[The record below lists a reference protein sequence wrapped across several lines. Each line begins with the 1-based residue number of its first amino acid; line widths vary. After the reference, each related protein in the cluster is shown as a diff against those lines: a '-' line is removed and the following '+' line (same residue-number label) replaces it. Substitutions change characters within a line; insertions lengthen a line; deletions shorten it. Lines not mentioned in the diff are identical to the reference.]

1 MARIAIVG
9 AGVAGGVVARGLRA
23 YDDLEIIVVEKVAV
37 GDHAEAGN
45 GLNIGPNA
53 LSALDLALP
62 EMAEEMRAASRPW
75 TRWHGETVDG
85 EPLFHIP
92 LEEVAD
98 QHGIRIRWSELY
110 RIAREPVADRTLY
123 ERCCSFVQ
131 EGAEGRLDL
140 VLEQADGRRETLAD
154 IDLLIACDGRYSAL
168 REQRCGVPPV
178 THLGV
183 ANFRLLIEDGGS
195 VPIDDLAEWYNG
207 PNRLL
212 AFRVADGR
220 IYLSGNFPIPPGE
233 EIEPTQKTA
242 AALQRAYLPRGGTVN
257 PLCSFLVEASC
268 AGIDTL
274 HWSRAQEIP
283 TCFTDG
289 SGRFLML
296 GDSAHAMV
304 PTLGQG
310 ATQALEDGSLFLL
323 LYERMRRD
331 GAVDFAAMIRR
342 YEALRRTRIEF
353 ARSFS
358 WEASKALLA
367 GSDSI
372 AATRGKSQ
380 PAYRSK
386 LTRLYRELE
395 AAAL

>member
-1 MARIAIVG
+1 V
-9 AGVAGGVVARGLRA
+9 
-23 YDDLEIIVVEKVAV
+23 
-37 GDHAEAGN
+37 
-45 GLNIGPNA
+45 
-53 LSALDLALP
+53 
-62 EMAEEMRAASRPW
+62 
-75 TRWHGETVDG
+75 
-85 EPLFHIP
+85 
-92 LEEVAD
+92 LEEPD
-98 QHGIRIRWSELY
+98 
-110 RIAREPVADRTLY
+110 
-123 ERCCSFVQ
+123 
-131 EGAEGRLDL
+131 GAS
-140 VLEQADGRRETLAD
+140 ETLSD

-195 VPIDDLAEWYNG
+195 QPIDDLAEWYNG

-233 EIEPTQKTA
+233 DIEPAQKTA
-242 AALQRAYLPRGGTVN
+242 AGLEAAYLPPGDKVN
-257 PLCSFLVEASC
+257 PLCRFLVEASC
-268 AGIDTL
+268 DGIDTL

-358 WEASKALLA
+358 WEASNSLLA
-367 GSDSI
+367 GSDPI
-372 AATRGKSQ
+372 AATRGKSL
-380 PAYRSK
+380 PAYRGK

-395 AAAL
+395 VAL